1 MATGQ
6 IAILE
11 GYQIPRYGTMPR
23 KRKRSGASGAQQN
36 RFKKAAKKCARRR
49 SGSFRLCMKRELK
62 GKGRKGRKSRGRGRK
77 ACPPGCRKG

>member
-11 GYQIPRYGTMPR
+11 GYQLPRYAKMPR
-23 KRKRSGASGAQQN
+23 KRKRRG
-36 RFKKAAKKCARRR
+36 F
-49 SGSFRLCMKRELK
+49 SGSDSPFAIVAKRCRK
-62 GKGRKGRKSRGRGRK
+62 KHKKSAKAFWACVRKASRKGRKSSRRGRK